1 MEQNCGTWVD
11 QMSHNFAPISETRYA
26 IIYEDIKHFYPLVQ
40 SQSIFNLNDLRWIS
54 AILEFFRSSKNDCPT
69 FLIQFKCDV
78 ERHVTHSWK
87 KIITVHSNHLFC
99 SKTRLHFRSFLAK
112 VSRAVST
119 SKLYVPKTSLLTGR
133 GTPPPFQKI
142 RNPTVVEDRHF
153 TWWPLYLFWF
163 KSTRTA

>member
-1 MEQNCGTWVD
+1 MQKSVTWVAP
-11 QMSHNFAPISETRYA
+11 MSRFFAPISETRYA
-26 IIYEDIKHFYPLVQ
+26 IIYEDIKHFHSLVQ

-54 AILEFFRSSKNDCPT
+54 AILGFFRSSKNDCPT

-133 GTPPPFQKI
+133 GTPPFSKNTKSHCCRGSAFHMVTALHDGI
-142 RNPTVVEDRHF
+142 RWEI
-153 TWWPLYLFWF
+153 L
-163 KSTRTA
+163 

>member
-1 MEQNCGTWVD
+1 MEQNCGTWVVP
-11 QMSHNFAPISETRYA
+11 MSRFFAPISETRYA
-26 IIYEDIKHFYPLVQ
+26 IIYEDIKHFHSLVQ

-54 AILEFFRSSKNDCPT
+54 AILGFFRSSKNDCPT

-87 KIITVHSNHLFC
+87 KIITDHSNHLFC

-119 SKLYVPKTSLLTGR
+119 SKLYVPKTSLLTGM
-133 GTPPPFQKI
+133 GTPPLFKKYEIPLLSRI
-142 RNPTVVEDRHF
+142 GISHGDRSIF
-153 TWWPLYLFWF
+153 C
-163 KSTRTA
+163 KAIGDGI